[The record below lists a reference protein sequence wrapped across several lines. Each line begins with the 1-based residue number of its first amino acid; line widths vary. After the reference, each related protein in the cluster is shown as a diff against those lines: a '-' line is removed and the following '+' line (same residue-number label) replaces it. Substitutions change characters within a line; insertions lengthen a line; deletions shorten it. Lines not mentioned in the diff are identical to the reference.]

1 MKVKI
6 EITNSPDIKQ
16 WSDFVYNHEHGNIFQ
31 TPELAEVYKRTKNYE
46 PITLAAIN
54 TKNDE
59 ILAVLQAAVIKEMNG
74 ILGTF
79 SARSII
85 QGGPLFVEGEN
96 GIKALKLLMEHYDK
110 IARKKALYTQIRTLW
125 DTSNISSFL
134 NSIGY
139 EYEERLNFLID
150 LNRPEEEIWR
160 DIHKSRRKG
169 INRAANKGVVIVELC
184 DKKVIPSFYGI
195 VEETYKN
202 VTIPLAD
209 ISLTESAFELLAP
222 KNMATFYIAKYEDMY
237 VGARAVLNYKGL
249 IYDWYA
255 GASSAYLPLY
265 INEALVWHILKEGAN
280 NSYRIF
286 NFGGAGKPNEEY
298 GVREFKR
305 RFGGKMVNFG
315 RYEKIYSPI
324 KIKIAEKGFGLYK
337 KVSCIL

>member
-1 MKVKI
+1 ML

-16 WSDFVYNHEHGNIFQ
+16 WSEFVYNHPQGNIFQ
-31 TPELAEVYKRTKNYE
+31 TPEMAEVYKRTKNYE
-46 PITLAAIN
+46 PILLAVVD

-59 ILAVLQAAVIKEMNG
+59 ILAVLQAVVIKEISG
-74 ILGTF
+74 FLGTF

-85 QGGPLFVEGEN
+85 QGGPLFIEN
-96 GIKALKLLMEHYDK
+96 EKGIEALKVLMEHYDK
-110 IARKKALYTQIRTLW
+110 IAQKKALYTQIRNMW
-125 DTSNISSFL
+125 DMSNILSFF

-139 EYEERLNFLID
+139 EYEEHLNFLID

-169 INRAANKGVVIVELC
+169 INRAFKRGVVIEEVR
-184 DKKVIPSFYGI
+184 DKKFIPIFYGI

-202 VTIPLAD
+202 ARIPLAD
-209 ISLTESAFELLAP
+209 ISLMESAFELLAP
-222 KNMATFYIAKYEDMY
+222 KNMATFYMAKYEDIY
-237 VGARAVLNYKGL
+237 VGARVVLNYKGL

-255 GASSAYLPLY
+255 GALSDYLSLY
-265 INEALVWHILKEGAN
+265 VNEALVWHILKEGAN
-280 NSYRIF
+280 NRYHTF

-315 RYEKIYSPI
+315 RYEKIYSPVKM
-324 KIKIAEKGFGLYK
+324 KIVEKGFEMYK
-337 KVSCIL
+337 KVSCIIHV

>member
-1 MKVKI
+1 ML

-16 WSDFVYNHEHGNIFQ
+16 WSEFVYNHPQGNIFQ
-31 TPELAEVYKRTKNYE
+31 TPEMAEVYKRTKNYE
-46 PITLAAIN
+46 PILLAVVD

-59 ILAVLQAAVIKEMNG
+59 ILAVLQAVVIKEISG
-74 ILGTF
+74 FLGTF

-85 QGGPLFVEGEN
+85 QGGPLFIEN
-96 GIKALKLLMEHYDK
+96 EKGIEALKVLMEHYDK
-110 IARKKALYTQIRTLW
+110 ITTQKKALYTQIRTMW
-125 DTSNISSFL
+125 DMSNILSFF

-139 EYEERLNFLID
+139 EYEEHLNFLID

-169 INRAANKGVVIVELC
+169 INRAFNRGVVIEEVR
-184 DKKVIPSFYGI
+184 DKMFIPIFYGI

-202 VTIPLAD
+202 ARIPLAD
-209 ISLTESAFELLAP
+209 ISLMESAFELLAP
-222 KNMATFYIAKYEDMY
+222 KNMATFYMAKYEDIY
-237 VGARAVLNYKGL
+237 VGARVVLNYKGL

-255 GASSAYLPLY
+255 GALSDYLSLY
-265 INEALVWHILKEGAN
+265 VNEALVWHILKEGAN
-280 NSYRIF
+280 NRYHTF

-315 RYEKIYSPI
+315 RYKKIHSPI
-324 KIKIAEKGFGLYK
+324 KLKIAEKGFEVYRRM
-337 KVSCIL
+337 IL